1 MMATSLRRQR
11 GMTLV
16 ELLVA
21 MTILAVLSTMIIG
34 TWISL
39 TKAYSFTSRSD
50 RQRDLASQA
59 IARMAREIRDAQ
71 KGPSSAT
78 TPIAIANANQIQFY
92 STFNMA
98 GNDVPTSS
106 PRLTRFILRGGTIY
120 RELAGVNGGF
130 TNDVNLDGDDVS
142 LALVKDVVNTS
153 QATDLFTYSAIN
165 ATNGQLYQ
173 SSAAT
178 PVPAPRVQ
186 TVRIALL
193 VDLNPGKSPNYM
205 DISTTVQ
212 PRNVRPL

>member
-1 MMATSLRRQR
+1 MTVASLRRQR

-21 MTILAVLSTMIIG
+21 MTIMAVLSSMIIG

-50 RQRDLASQA
+50 RQRDFANQA

-71 KGPSSAT
+71 KDPASLTA
-78 TPIAIANANQIQFY
+78 AIALADANQIQFY

-98 GNDVPTSS
+98 GNDDPTSP
-106 PRLTRFILRGGTIY
+106 PRLTRFILKPGTSTIY
-120 RELAGVNGGF
+120 RELAGDGVFGNGIG
-130 TNDVNLDGDDVS
+130 DVS
-142 LALVKDVVNTS
+142 SVLVKDVVNEN
-153 QATDLFTYSAIN
+153 QAPVTNLFTYSAIN
-165 ATNGQLYQ
+165 ATNGQMYQ
-173 SSAAT
+173 SSEAT

-186 TVRIALL
+186 TVRIVLL
-193 VDLNPGKSPNYM
+193 VDLNPDKSPNYM